1 VTQVSESNR
10 PASAATDVPEFV
22 TDLDGGQ
29 FELIL
34 SQALSQAAAATVD
47 HERVSEVA
55 IKFKIEKIA
64 GTQQVRMGHS
74 IKFSKP
80 TSMGKTSEETDGA
93 TVLYVG
99 KYGKLSLAQPSLLE
113 KQRQRDLGV

>member
-1 VTQVSESNR
+1 
-10 PASAATDVPEFV
+10 
-22 TDLDGGQ
+22 
-29 FELIL
+29 
-34 SQALSQAAAATVD
+34 
-47 HERVSEVA
+47 
-55 IKFKIEKIA
+55 
-64 GTQQVRMGHS
+64 MGHS